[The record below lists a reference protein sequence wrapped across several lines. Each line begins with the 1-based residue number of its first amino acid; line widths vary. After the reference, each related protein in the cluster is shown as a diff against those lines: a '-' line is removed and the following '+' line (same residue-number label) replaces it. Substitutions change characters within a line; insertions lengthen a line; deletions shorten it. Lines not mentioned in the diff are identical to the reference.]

1 MRQPDVS
8 ANDGASP
15 NGDTSQ
21 HRGIGIDGDMVFDD
35 RMAGQVHWQ
44 SLLIQREILCSQS
57 DALVEAHMVAD
68 DRSLANNDT
77 RPVIDT
83 KIFADLCPRVNVDT
97 GIGMGHLSDDA
108 GDEGNLQLEELMCH
122 SLMEEGDHGWIAKD
136 DLTGTFGRR
145 IAIQDRFHIG
155 RKQMLHEG

>member
-44 SLLIQREILCSQS
+44 SLLIQREILCPQS
-57 DALVEAHMVAD
+57 DTLVEAHMVAD
-68 DRSLANNDT
+68 DGGLPDDDA
-77 RPVIDT
+77 RPVVDAEILT
-83 KIFADLCPRVNVDT
+83 DLCPWMNVD
-97 GIGMGHLSDDA
+97 A
-108 GDEGNLQLEELMCH
+108 CV
-122 SLMEEGDHGWIAKD
+122 
-136 DLTGTFGRR
+136 
-145 IAIQDRFHIG
+145 
-155 RKQMLHEG
+155 